1 MSLLNERN
9 ENSSFCQ
16 NHCFLVGFYSH
27 LNVKIIPQDHFCA
40 NINLITS
47 KLEYCFQKLIL
58 CQIFWP
64 VLGNEEK
71 IMICS
76 FFKFSV
82 LEHLWGL
89 KWIAWVDIWVVLI
102 YYSFQSVWVDL
113 EGEFEKWTKC
123 TRKMDKMQRGIKVTC
138 FRCHPKRWNLGVQ
151 RCTQGENHLLESTV
165 MTRLQK
171 MCDFF
176 DKQI

>member
-1 MSLLNERN
+1 MFLLNERN

-16 NHCFLVGFYSH
+16 NHCFLVGFYGH

-40 NINLITS
+40 NINHITS

-64 VLGNEEK
+64 VLGNEDK

-76 FFKFSV
+76 FFKFSI
-82 LEHLWGL
+82 LEHFCGP

-102 YYSFQSVWVDL
+102 FYSFQTVRVDL
-113 EGEFEKWTKC
+113 ERELEKWTKC
-123 TRKMDKMQRGIKVTC
+123 IKNTEYWKV
-138 FRCHPKRWNLGVQ
+138 
-151 RCTQGENHLLESTV
+151 
-165 MTRLQK
+165 
-171 MCDFF
+171 
-176 DKQI
+176 